1 MTVQWGTREK
11 RVSQQLTETMAAAID
26 DEALQALYAKT
37 TYGLRE
43 SRKALLQQYAVESE
57 SVLLG
62 KITSGELETHPAYEH
77 YLSALIVEQMRM
89 QLRAEMAAQLG
100 GTCDAVP
107 LLSVHMILKQ
117 GLETHYGHQL
127 SEPVRLAQ
135 DALLL
140 SFHNGLMIEVHYFS
154 SSEYAINWSWGD
166 AMLRID
172 TAPVHPGCPTF
183 PHHLH
188 DHLDK
193 VVADP
198 VTQPGADCWSNF
210 SRLLDA
216 LLENPLLEAA
226 ENVPD

>member
-1 MTVQWGTREK
+1 MTVPPVTREK
-11 RVSQQLTETMAAAID
+11 RVSQQLTESVAAAID
-26 DEALQALYAKT
+26 DEALQTLYAKT
-37 TYGLRE
+37 TYRLRE

-57 SVLLG
+57 SILLE
-62 KITSGELETHPAYEH
+62 KITSCALDAHPAYEH
-77 YLSALIVEQMRM
+77 YLSALIIEQMRM

-100 GTCDAVP
+100 GICDAVP
-107 LLSVHMILKQ
+107 VLSVHLLLKQ

-127 SEPVRLAQ
+127 SEPVQLTQ

-140 SFHNGLMIEVHYFS
+140 SFNNGLMIEVHYFS

-166 AMLRID
+166 ALLRID
-172 TAPVHPGCPTF
+172 TAPVHTDCPTF

-193 VVADP
+193 VLADP

-226 ENVPD
+226 ETVPD